1 MLPKTKFNALCREIA
16 EETDEAWL
24 DRFYDDYLAA
34 KFAEA
39 TIMEYAARVIAMLD
53 ARDANLAAI
62 QASNI
67 LPR

>member
-24 DRFYDDYLAA
+24 DQFYDEYLAA

-39 TIMEYAARVIAMLD
+39 TIMEYAAHSYDND
-53 ARDANLAAI
+53 ALEYSMESRA
-62 QASNI
+62 
-67 LPR
+67 